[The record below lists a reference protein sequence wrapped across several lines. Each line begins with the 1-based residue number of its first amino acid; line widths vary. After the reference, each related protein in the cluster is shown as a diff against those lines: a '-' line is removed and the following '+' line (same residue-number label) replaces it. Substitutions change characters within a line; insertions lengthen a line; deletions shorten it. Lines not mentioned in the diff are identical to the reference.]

1 MWIEKEIKK
10 YEDNEEY
17 ILEGKILD
25 ITEQVIARVNELS
38 WNKKI
43 LAKKMNTSQAW
54 ITKMLNGN
62 NNFTLRTL
70 IKLSIVLNF
79 KLKVDFVPKTINF
92 YQNESIQ
99 DYMTLVTVDKKVILL
114 SESSESHTVI
124 SDDKFSKQ
132 AAIGGTA

>member
-1 MWIEKEIKK
+1 MWIENEIKK
-10 YEDNEEY
+10 FEDNEEY

-25 ITEQVIARVNELS
+25 ITEQIVERVNELN

-70 IKLSIVLNF
+70 IKLSMVLNF
-79 KLKVDFVPKTINF
+79 GLNVDFVPKTVNF
-92 YQNESIQ
+92 SQNTLLPA
-99 DYMTLVTVDKKVILL
+99 YMTIVEGGKNVSLI
-114 SESSESHTVI
+114 SESSVSKIVN
-124 SDDKFSKQ
+124 SDDDFLKQ
-132 AAIGGTA
+132 TTSGATA

>member
-17 ILEGKILD
+17 ILEGNILD
-25 ITEQVIARVNELS
+25 ITEQITTRINELS
-38 WNKKI
+38 WSKKI

-79 KLKVDFVPKTINF
+79 RLNVDFVPKTINL
-92 YQNESIQ
+92 YQNEPIQ
-99 DYMTLVTVDKKVILL
+99 DYMTLVTVDKKVIPL
-114 SESSESHTVI
+114 SESSVSHTVS

-132 AAIGGTA
+132 EAIGGTA

>member
-17 ILEGKILD
+17 ILEGNILD
-25 ITEQVIARVNELS
+25 ITEQITTRINELS
-38 WNKKI
+38 WSKKI

-79 KLKVDFVPKTINF
+79 RLNVDFVPKTINL
-92 YQNESIQ
+92 YQNEPIQ
-99 DYMTLVTVDKKVILL
+99 DYMTLVTVDKKVIPL
-114 SESSESHTVI
+114 SESSVSHTV
-124 SDDKFSKQ
+124 STDDKFSKQ

>member
-92 YQNESIQ
+92 YQNEPIQ

-114 SESSESHTVI
+114 SESSVSQTVI